1 MPSKKRLVIAFIGL
15 AWIAAY
21 LTRLVGIEATLY
33 KTMAFV
39 ALSCVWLATVW
50 KDDKK

>member
-1 MPSKKRLVIAFIGL
+1 MPSKKRLVIVFFGL

-21 LTRLVGIEATLY
+21 LARLVGIEAASY
-33 KTMAFV
+33 KTVTFV

-50 KDDKK
+50 KDK